1 VNPLVW
7 LNRSLSVTL
16 WRWVYV
22 LSGTFQDVSR
32 RFHVFVELE
41 LALLHQIKGT
51 HRRYWFTD
59 GAGQKKCRGYHGCR
73 SAFCG
78 DSIPLRTDDLEII
91 DEGEAHAWYLLLPHE
106 PIDIQS
112 SLGPFQAVHIRTG
125 VLAPRAGR

>member
-1 VNPLVW
+1 MAVGVRVIRHLPG
-7 LNRSLSVTL
+7 REPTI
-16 WRWVYV
+16 
-22 LSGTFQDVSR
+22 
-32 RFHVFVELE
+32 HVFVELE

-73 SAFCG
+73 SALCG

-112 SLGPFQAVHIRTG
+112 SLGPFQAVHVRTG